1 MYQLRTLGQLDLS
14 DSAGQPVRAV
24 LVQPKR
30 FALLA
35 YLAVASPRGF
45 QRRDLLLALFWP
57 ELADSRGRNALRQ
70 AVHQLRHVLGGE
82 VIASRGS
89 DAIGID
95 EARLSCDAA
104 TFETNI
110 DRGDFVAADALYKG
124 DLLPGFGL
132 TGSPQFETWLDETRA
147 RLRARAGRAAW
158 ALAEQRERSG
168 QATAAVESARRA
180 VTLTG
185 DEGAVRQLIMLLD
198 RLGDVPG
205 AIKSFDD
212 FATHLRRD
220 LDAEPSLETRALVES
235 IRERDSQASLATKAS
250 SPAAPTSYR
259 VSIERF
265 ENLTGN
271 SADDFVGRLVS
282 EGIAQGIAESRLVD
296 VHGANGALEDTHGL
310 ITVTGSYSLR
320 DDVWR
325 FQALVRTARDGPI
338 LGAIGEVTA
347 LRGRPWEA
355 ADELRRR
362 VCGILAAHLD
372 PRFAS
377 WASAVSH
384 APSLDAQRELTVAV
398 DLHLRGE
405 FRSAIPRFLRA
416 ADPSAVFN
424 MPLLWAMQASCNV
437 EEYEQAEAILSDLT
451 SRRGQLS
458 PFEQLGCDYFAACL
472 NGDRAGAL
480 RAARR
485 ASELVPDSEALAQ
498 LGREAIFSNQPRL
511 AADALERLKPDRGW
525 MPSWTPYWGRLTEAY
540 HMLGDHARELEAA
553 RRGRRQHPEAISTL
567 LYEARAHAALGNLDR
582 VARCADEAAALPPDR
597 FVDTSNVFAEIAREL
612 KAHGHVSAS
621 LAIQERASTWSH
633 EREAER
639 GDGSLP
645 ADARALAHYDAERW
659 DDARTAFECLS
670 DASPDDPILLGRL
683 GVVAARQGDGPF
695 ARAAVAKLRAMT
707 GRLRL
712 GKHLA
717 WSARICAVLGE
728 HDDAVAHLR
737 GAFARGYRYGIE
749 LHADPDLLPLNGHAG
764 FRELLRAK
772 G

>member
-1 MYQLRTLGQLDLS
+1 MYRLRTLGQLDLS
-14 DSAGQPVRAV
+14 DSDGRPVRAI

-35 YLAVASPRGF
+35 YLALASPRGF
-45 QRRDLLLALFWP
+45 QRRDLLLTFFWP
-57 ELADSRGRNALRQ
+57 ELPDARARNALRQ
-70 AVHQLRHVLGGE
+70 AVHQLRQALGGD
-82 VIASRGS
+82 VVVSRGS
-89 DAIGID
+89 DALGVD
-95 EARLSCDAA
+95 DSQLWCDATA
-104 TFETNI
+104 FETSI
-110 DRGDFVAADALYKG
+110 DRGDFSEADALYKG
-124 DLLPGFGL
+124 DLLPGLGL
-132 TGSPQFETWLDETRA
+132 NGSPQFETWLSEARA

-158 ALAEQRERSG
+158 ALAEQHERSG
-168 QATAAVESARRA
+168 AMSASAQSARRA
-180 VTLTG
+180 VALTG
-185 DEGAVRQLIMLLD
+185 DEGTLRQVIALLE

-205 AIKSFDD
+205 ALKAYEE
-212 FATHLRRD
+212 FANHLRRD
-220 LDAEPSLETRALVES
+220 LDAEPSLETRALVDA
-235 IRERDSQASLATKAS
+235 IRDRGGIGPAKPAPPASPLTH
-250 SPAAPTSYR
+250 R
-259 VSIERF
+259 VSIERL

-296 VHGANGALEDTHGL
+296 VRSSSGPSEDTHGL

-320 DDVWR
+320 DDAWR
-325 FQALVRTARDGPI
+325 FQALVRSGRDGPV
-338 LGAIGEVTA
+338 LGAVGEISA
-347 LRGRPWEA
+347 LRTRPWEA
-355 ADELRRR
+355 ADALQRR

-384 APSLDAQRELTVAV
+384 PPSLDAQRELTVAV

-405 FRSAIPRFLRA
+405 FRAAIPRFLRA
-416 ADPSAVFN
+416 ADPSAAFI

-437 EEYEQAEAILSDLT
+437 EEYEQAETILADLT
-451 SRRGQLS
+451 ARRARLS
-458 PFEQLGCDYFAACL
+458 PFEQVGCDYFAACL
-472 NGDRAGAL
+472 NGDRAGAF

-498 LGREAIFSNQPRL
+498 LGREAIFSNHPRL
-511 AADALERLKPDRGW
+511 AVDALERLNPERGW

-540 HMLGDHARELEAA
+540 HMLGDHARELDAA
-553 RRGRRQHPEAISTL
+553 QRGRRQHPEAISTL
-567 LYEARAHAALGNLDR
+567 LYEARAHAALGNLDS
-582 VARCADEAAALPPDR
+582 VARCADEVEALPHDR
-597 FVDTSNVFAEIAREL
+597 FVDARTVLTEIAREL
-612 KAHGHVSAS
+612 HVHGHASAS
-621 LAIQERASTWSH
+621 LAVQQRANGLDDDRRDEDDGDS
-633 EREAER
+633 AELSDDPLLIGRRGVAAARR
-639 GDGSLP
+639 GDEPG
-645 ADARALAHYDAERW
+645 
-659 DDARTAFECLS
+659 
-670 DASPDDPILLGRL
+670 
-683 GVVAARQGDGPF
+683 
-695 ARAAVAKLRAMT
+695 ARAAVAKLRGMT

-749 LHADPDLLPLNGHAG
+749 LHTDPDLAPLHEHPG